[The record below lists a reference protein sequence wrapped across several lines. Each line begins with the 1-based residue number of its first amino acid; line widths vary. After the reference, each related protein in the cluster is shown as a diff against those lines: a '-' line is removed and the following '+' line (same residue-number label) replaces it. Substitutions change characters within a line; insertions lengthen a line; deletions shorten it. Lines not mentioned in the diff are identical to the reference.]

1 MNSNQLRKNLIYNTV
16 GNAFYYVSQWLVTAW
31 LVTGVPLGLQ
41 LADGGVENAG
51 LLATAA
57 TLCNIFINLA
67 GFGMRTY
74 QVSDTAGEYTDSDY
88 ANSRW
93 FTATVAS
100 VLCMGWAI
108 FVGYGDK
115 QLLAV
120 LLFMVFKMMEPL
132 TDVWHGMLQKAGRM
146 DTIGIAYILR
156 GVISAGTFALALKLS
171 SSLML
176 ALFAMM
182 AATVVLCVLYDRRKA
197 MAISVK
203 SGIEL
208 DRIGQ
213 LLVKCLPLAAYA
225 FLNPAS
231 ANLPKIYL
239 ERLQG
244 VDMAGL
250 YSLVN
255 SPVLILQVGVTYL
268 FSPFITLFAQK
279 LQQKDRQGFLRMT
292 LTVTGV
298 VFAAGVLGAFG
309 CSLFG
314 KWGLNLLYAND
325 AVTGLSILLY
335 PMVVGV
341 VFNCLSIFWC
351 MLLTVLREM
360 RGLIWANVAG
370 IVTAA
375 LISGPLIR
383 RYALAGTSYAS
394 ILAMMVQCVCL
405 GVFGWRALKQQTED
419 KQE

>member
-1 MNSNQLRKNLIYNTV
+1 LNSKQLKKNLLYNTV
-16 GNAFYYVSQWLVTAW
+16 GNAIYYISQWLVTAW
-31 LVTGVPLGLQ
+31 LVTGVPLGLS
-41 LADGGVENAG
+41 LPDKGVENAG

-93 FTATVAS
+93 FTVTVAC

-120 LLFMVFKMMEPL
+120 LLFMLFKMMEPL
-132 TDVWHGMLQKAGRM
+132 TDVWHGMLQKAERM
-146 DTIGIAYILR
+146 DTIGIAYALR
-156 GVISAGTFALALKLS
+156 AVVSAGAFALALKLS
-171 SSLML
+171 ESLML

-182 AATVVLCVLYDRRKA
+182 AATVALCLLYDRRKA
-197 MAISVK
+197 MQVRVK
-203 SGIEL
+203 GELQL
-208 DRIGQ
+208 DRIWQ
-213 LLVKCLPLAAYA
+213 LLAQCLPLAAYA
-225 FLNPAS
+225 FLNTAS

-279 LQQKDRQGFLRMT
+279 LQQKDRGGFLRMA
-292 LTVTGV
+292 LTVTAV
-298 VFAAGVLGAFG
+298 VGIAGVLGVFG

-314 KWGLNLLYAND
+314 KWGLNLLYGND
-325 AVTGLSILLY
+325 KVTSLSILLY

-360 RGLIWANVAG
+360 RGLIWANLAG

-394 ILAMMVQCVCL
+394 ILAMAVQCVCL
-405 GVFGWRALKQQTED
+405 GISGWRALRQQTED
-419 KQE
+419 EQE